1 MREKFTY
8 SCDQCIY
15 KSTKK
20 GSLIN
25 HIESIHGSVTY
36 LCDQC
41 NYKATQIGILKG
53 KLNLHMEKHM
63 GNLKKHIESIHE
75 KVTYQ

>member
-36 LCDQC
+36 LC

-53 KLNLHMEKHM
+53 KLNLHMAKNM

-75 KVTYQ
+75 KFIYQ